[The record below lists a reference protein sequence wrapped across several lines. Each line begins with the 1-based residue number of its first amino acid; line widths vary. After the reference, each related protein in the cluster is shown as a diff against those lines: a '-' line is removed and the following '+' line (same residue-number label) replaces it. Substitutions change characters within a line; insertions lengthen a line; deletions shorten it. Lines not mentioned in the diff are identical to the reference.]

1 MHLSG
6 KQDLFEAY
14 LKRIGKKTGGLAD
27 YASAGGKNIKSALS
41 IQGTKSYMPTLPVVT
56 GGQPPVLSAEPLR
69 FEKVNKEPE
78 QAEPETKQPQM
89 LTIEPEREG
98 RGLRPE
104 AYLVREQR
112 GVRNEAYAPPEQREQ
127 RGLRDEAYRPK
138 ETPLVPAAPRS
149 LADIQAEI
157 DKAEAEAKKVRY
169 KQAANETIRKVEKL
183 KEEYY
188 YTKNAEA
195 WEKLSDADKD
205 LMLAAAAEWQQTKDA
220 NVQTAMQNAV
230 AGAYGFANGTT
241 LPAQAQ
247 MKEKARSAVKTD
259 DFDGLFEYAK
269 RIYNAEQQAKRTAE
283 VTEWARENP
292 TGAFFAQA
300 GTNLA
305 SGLGNLDVIGNS
317 IRNLG
322 AGAENYVPLDTSSP
336 LWSAAHATSDLVSG
350 GVQAVEERN
359 EGKFLGK
366 ELGILGGQEI
376 GSFLYQTG
384 ASGLNSI
391 VNLGVAA
398 LTGGVAGLSG
408 KAVSTLSSIA
418 MGNQTVANTILANKE
433 QGMTD
438 SDAVSLGIISGVVE
452 AVTEKYSLDT
462 LLSADATKLAGMVN
476 KILKNPAAN
485 SVVKAFVAEGS
496 EETASYVLNAV
507 ADVLVRGNEND
518 IRTEY
523 NRYID
528 AGMTKGE
535 ALGRTVLDILG
546 EAASSFLG
554 GALTGLVMGG
564 GKAAVDAVARKSET
578 KSTAGQTP
586 VSAPQMPVN
595 AAENA
600 AVSNVGEAAK
610 DVENAA
616 PVADFK
622 TETGN
627 YAASNVDPESVSAKK
642 AAYVPED
649 VPTQQKSTESIK
661 TDLTDAEK
669 AEWGRPDKETHQR
682 ISVKQNEELAA
693 QRVENDFDFEMED
706 LKTKSAWTAE
716 DVAAAQNIL
725 TKIRANWRNAPQ
737 GQTRELWRHLLDGWY
752 DTVLEHKT
760 TTAQALRQMQE
771 YVLQTAADDPAI
783 AETLIRKEL
792 EKVNSKGKSEFGDN
806 WKRIELTADETANL
820 AALQPGDQDGLN
832 ALIDKIGKRIQ
843 KEYPAKVWEKVAEFS
858 TVSMLLNTRTLIKN
872 PLSNLLLAGVSRTS
886 DRVSA
891 LAQAAIHAFDK
902 DFEATQAFVISK
914 KSRELAKDVWKNV
927 GEVVA
932 EQGQRYDRNKTE
944 NKVSLL
950 NYANKKE
957 VFKKSGKLPMLGN
970 FVGKTYGAIGT
981 GLNKISARIV
991 GAELFTEMSAEKS
1004 ALENTRQLLYGLLE
1018 LGDRGFMRASFVSR
1032 LASYIEAK
1040 GITDIDNIPDEAYRL
1055 AIESA
1060 FMDTFKDD
1068 NRISAMMVEMKHALN
1083 KVGAGE
1089 LLMKFVKTPANVTM
1103 RTIDYSP
1110 AGLLYNTS
1118 RAISVGTKAKKS
1130 GDINNAAELSR
1141 MVDMAS
1147 KGLTGSVLVGLGIVL
1162 AATGR
1167 ISGGL
1172 PDDEDEAAFLQQAG
1186 WRPFSFVTNNGKY
1199 ISFDWAQPAAMTLV
1213 LGASLF
1219 ENWNS
1224 GNGKGLLETMKDLAV
1239 TYFDTIFEQST
1250 LQEFENLFGG
1260 YGSPGENILDV
1271 MLNYPLRFISSGA
1284 YAATKATDNINR
1296 ETYVKGGMEAS
1307 IQTLINKM
1315 YAKIPG
1321 LSKKLPA
1328 KYDVWGNVSKRN
1340 ETYGE
1345 AFFNAYFN
1353 PGTTTQYKDTAVN
1366 NEILRLYDA
1375 TKNKAVFPMKPD
1387 RDATVKRNG
1396 KNETV
1401 ALDNEQYSQISK
1413 ETGMAAK
1420 ALMEAAMRSPYYKGL
1435 SDEKKVDF
1443 LSDMWSLSK
1452 VVGKVNVLGNESTTI
1467 TGAIENKEYEVYA
1480 KNGAA
1485 GVMRYYETKKD
1496 ADTNKNGSVSQE
1508 ELLIYLDGK
1517 NWSSAEKG
1525 NWLHTFVSGK
1535 ESAPAAVANKYREN
1549 REEALAS
1556 WYDYYSVLYND
1567 ALAYKEKQGNEDVS
1581 LGALRQR
1588 DLAEET
1594 LDGMKI
1600 SDEQRAYYWDLISKE
1615 DSWQKKNPYD

>member
-78 QAEPETKQPQM
+78 QAEPETRQPQM

-104 AYLVREQR
+104 AYQV
-112 GVRNEAYAPPEQREQ
+112 REQ
-127 RGLRDEAYRPK
+127 RGLRPEAYQPK
-138 ETPLVPAAPRS
+138 EETILPAATRS

-157 DKAEAEAKKVRY
+157 DKLEAEAKKVRY
-169 KQAANETIRKVEKL
+169 KQAGNEIIRKLEKL

-195 WEKLSDADKD
+195 WEKLSDADRA
-205 LMLAAAAEWQQTKDA
+205 LMLAAAEEST
-220 NVQTAMQNAV
+220 QTAAGQMAQLLANLDPSSAGYVNLDVSGQTPAV
-230 AGAYGFANGTT
+230 DAAREHFGDEEF
-241 LPAQAQ
+241 PA
-247 MKEKARSAVKTD
+247 
-259 DFDGLFEYAK
+259 LLEYAK
-269 RIYNAEQQAKRTAE
+269 RVRNAETQAQRSEEVSAWAE
-283 VTEWARENP
+283 ENP
-292 TGAFFAQA
+292 GKAFFAQA
-300 GTNLA
+300 GANLGT
-305 SGLGNLDVIGNS
+305 GLANLDVLAN
-317 IRNLG
+317 RFQNLG
-322 AGAENYVPLDTSSP
+322 AEATGYVPLDTNSP
-336 LWSAAHATSDLVSG
+336 MWSAAHATSDLVSG

-366 ELGILGGQEI
+366 ELDILGGQEI

-398 LTGGVAGLSG
+398 LTGGIAGLSG

-418 MGNQTVANTILANKE
+418 MGNQTVANTILSNKE

-438 SDAVSLGIISGVVE
+438 SDAVSLGIIAGAVE
-452 AVTEKYSLDT
+452 ALTEKYSLDT

-476 KILKNPAAN
+476 KIIKNPAAN
-485 SVVKAFVAEGS
+485 SVVKAFIAEGS
-496 EETASYVLNAV
+496 EETASYLLNAV
-507 ADVLVRGNEND
+507 ADVLVRGDEND
-518 IRTEY
+518 IRAEY
-523 NRYID
+523 DRYID

-535 ALGRTVLDILG
+535 ALGRTVLGILG
-546 EAASSFLG
+546 ETSSNFLG

-578 KSTAGQTP
+578 TSKAKNAVTEAP
-586 VSAPQMPVN
+586 ASAPQMPVN

-600 AVSNVGEAAK
+600 AVSNVGEAVK
-610 DVENAA
+610 DVGNAA
-616 PVADFK
+616 PTADFK

-642 AAYVPED
+642 AAYQYTEAESK
-649 VPTQQKSTESIK
+649 QKSTAEVLE
-661 TDLTDAEK
+661 DLTDKELAELDT
-669 AEWGRPDKETHQR
+669 AYPQQADTHQR
-682 ISVKQNEELAA
+682 ISVKQNDEIAR
-693 QRVENDFDFEMED
+693 QRVEIDMAGEKED
-706 LKTKSAWTAE
+706 LAKKDSWNAE
-716 DVAAAQNIL
+716 DVATAQAIL
-725 TKIRANWRNAPQ
+725 VKQRDMWRSAPEGDARQNA
-737 GQTRELWRHLLDGWY
+737 RDAFNAWY
-752 DTVLEHKT
+752 DVVLEHKT
-760 TTAQALRQMQE
+760 TTAQAMRQMQE

-792 EKVNSKGKSEFGDN
+792 EKVNRKGKSEFGDK

-914 KSRELAKDVWKNV
+914 KSRELAKEVWKNV

-944 NKVSLL
+944 NKISLL

-981 GLNKISARIV
+981 GLNKLSARIV

-1089 LLMKFVKTPANVTM
+1089 LLMKFVKTPANVTA

-1110 AGLLYNTS
+1110 AGLLYNTA
-1118 RAISVGTKAKKS
+1118 RAISVGRKAKKS

-1147 KGLTGSVLVGLGIVL
+1147 KGLTGSALVGLGIIL

-1167 ISGGL
+1167 ITGGW

-1199 ISFDWAQPAAMTLV
+1199 ISFDWAQPVAMALV

-1260 YGSPGENILDV
+1260 YGSTGDNILDV

-1315 YAKIPG
+1315 YAKIPE

-1328 KYDVWGNVSKRN
+1328 KYDVWGNVSKRD

-1387 RDATVKRNG
+1387 RNATVKRNG

-1413 ETGMAAK
+1413 ETGTAAK

-1452 VVGKVNVLGNESTTI
+1452 VVGKVNVLGNESTII

-1496 ADTNKNGSVSQE
+1496 ADTNQNGHVSQE

-1525 NWLHTFVSGK
+1525 NWLSTFVSGK
-1535 ESAPAAVANKYREN
+1535 ESAPAAVVNKYGEK
-1549 REEALAS
+1549 ALAS

-1567 ALAYKEKQGNEDVS
+1567 ALAYNEKRGNKDVS

-1588 DLAEET
+1588 DLAKET

-1615 DSWQKKNPYD
+1615 DSWQKRNPYD